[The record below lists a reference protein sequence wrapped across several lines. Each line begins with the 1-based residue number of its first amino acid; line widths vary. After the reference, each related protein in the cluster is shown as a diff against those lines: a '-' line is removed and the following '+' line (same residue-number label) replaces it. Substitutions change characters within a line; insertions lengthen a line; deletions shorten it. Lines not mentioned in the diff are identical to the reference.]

1 MRNQLDARKTGWSG
15 SLLQLFKSF
24 DDFKAWYDPR
34 YKSMKAEIVW
44 RKIGGKIETKK
55 EAAE

>member
-1 MRNQLDARKTGWSG
+1 MSNQLDARKTGWS
-15 SLLQLFKSF
+15 SQILRLCKSF

-34 YKSMKAEIVW
+34 YKLMKAETVW
-44 RKIGGKIETKK
+44 KKMGGKIETKK